1 MAALTDTQVATIRDY
16 IGVAEPPDDIEL
28 QDIYDR
34 VHTVIAVAYAVLNKR
49 LADFL
54 SEAASFSIVGV
65 YQESSQSNI
74 DNLRQ
79 LLKHMEE
86 NFPSLLEDPTL
97 GEGLSTVVVT
107 RIVRAGRDR

>member
-1 MAALTDTQVATIRDY
+1 MAALTDNQLATIRDY
-16 IGVAEPPDDIEL
+16 VGVLEPPDDLEL

-34 VHTVIAVAYAVLNKR
+34 VGTVIGVAYAVLNKR

-54 SEAASFSIVGV
+54 SEAASYSIIGV

-79 LLKHMEE
+79 LLKSMEE
-86 NFPSLLEDPTL
+86 KFPSLVDDPLL
-97 GEGLSTVVVT
+97 GEGANIASVT
-107 RIVRAGRDR
+107 RLKREGRDR